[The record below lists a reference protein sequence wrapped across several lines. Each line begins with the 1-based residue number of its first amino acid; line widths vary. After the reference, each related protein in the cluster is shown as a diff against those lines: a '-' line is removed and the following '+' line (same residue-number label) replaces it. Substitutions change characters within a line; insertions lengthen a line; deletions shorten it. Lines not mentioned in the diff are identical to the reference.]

1 MDADEINHMLDL
13 AQMEHLC
20 AKSPFE
26 SAIIYA
32 LENAKL
38 EDINA
43 RLAEMLDVNNCT
55 LSVVKQ
61 PDEV

>member
-1 MDADEINHMLDL
+1 MQGNEIFTYIDAVAD
-13 AQMEHLC
+13 
-20 AKSPFE
+20 
-26 SAIIYA
+26 
-32 LENAKL
+32 AKL

-61 PDEV
+61 PEEV

>member
-1 MDADEINHMLDL
+1 MQGNVFKTYIDAV
-13 AQMEHLC
+13 A
-20 AKSPFE
+20 
-26 SAIIYA
+26 
-32 LENAKL
+32 NARL

-61 PDEV
+61 PEEV

>member
-1 MDADEINHMLDL
+1 MIADLINCLSCNSAMQGNEIFAYIDAV
-13 AQMEHLC
+13 A
-20 AKSPFE
+20 
-26 SAIIYA
+26 
-32 LENAKL
+32 NAKL

-43 RLAEMLDVNNCT
+43 RLAEMLDVDNCT

>member
-1 MDADEINHMLDL
+1 MQGNEIFAYIDAV
-13 AQMEHLC
+13 A
-20 AKSPFE
+20 
-26 SAIIYA
+26 
-32 LENAKL
+32 NAKL

-61 PDEV
+61 PEEV